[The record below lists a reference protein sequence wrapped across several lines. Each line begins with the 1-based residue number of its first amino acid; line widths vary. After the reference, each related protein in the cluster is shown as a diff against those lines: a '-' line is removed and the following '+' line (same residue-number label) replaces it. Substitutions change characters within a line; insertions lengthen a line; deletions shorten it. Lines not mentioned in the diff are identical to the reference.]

1 MDLSNND
8 TANAV
13 RTCSVCRKLSY
24 FVILSGIWY
33 STTKE
38 EKQEIIDGNKA
49 NCK

>member
-13 RTCSVCRKLSY
+13 RTCSVCRKLSH
-24 FVILSGIWY
+24 FVIPSGIWY
-33 STTKE
+33 STTNE
-38 EKQEIIDGNKA
+38 EKQEIIDNNKA